1 MKTLVKNIFTTIVA
15 ITLLLSSTGFQVYKH
30 FCDSHNFAA
39 VSVFQTPSC
48 EKDHQFV
55 EDVDECCKSEVE
67 EIPEPICCESEPI
80 GKSDLVII
88 TSPEVTCCTSSVESN
103 QLESNLFPPSEKRIS
118 LLDNYFVVIPL
129 NIVEIQNS
137 IPAIVINNNDLPPPV
152 FGKQLLQTIHQL
164 KIDTLIC

>member
-1 MKTLVKNIFTTIVA
+1 MKIVVKNIFTTIVA

-39 VSVFQTPSC
+39 ISFIETPSC
-48 EKDHQFV
+48 ERDHQFV

-67 EIPEPICCESEPI
+67 EIPAPSCCESEPI
-80 GKSDLVII
+80 AKSDLVII

-103 QLESNLFPPSEKRIS
+103 QLESSLFPPSEKKIS

-129 NIVEIQNS
+129 NIVEIQNP
-137 IPAIVINNNDLPPPV
+137 IPAIVINNKDLPPPV
-152 FGKQLLQTIHQL
+152 FGKQLLQSIHQL
-164 KIDTLIC
+164 KIDTPIC